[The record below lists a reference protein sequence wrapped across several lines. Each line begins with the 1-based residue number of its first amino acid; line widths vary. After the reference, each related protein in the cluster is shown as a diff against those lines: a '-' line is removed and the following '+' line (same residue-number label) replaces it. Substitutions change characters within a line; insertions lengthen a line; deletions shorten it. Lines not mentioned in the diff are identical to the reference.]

1 MSEHCNCNHEHG
13 HMYTA
18 ETNKYEQMLAQYE
31 THIHDEEIYLKNYPQ
46 YKFTATVD
54 NVEPLGASTNLFLL
68 IGGQQFTATVDPTS
82 TAKMGDKVEITFEAD
97 RVHLFDPDT
106 EKCIDL

>member
-1 MSEHCNCNHEHG
+1 MGIRPE
-13 HMYTA
+13 
-18 ETNKYEQMLAQYE
+18 
-31 THIHDEEIYLKNYPQ
+31 HIHDEEIYLNNYPQ

-54 NVEPLGASTNLFLL
+54 NVEPLGAQTNLFLL
-68 IGGQQFTATVDPTS
+68 LGGQQFTAVVDPTS
-82 TAKMGDKVEITFEAD
+82 SAKMGDKIDVTFEAE